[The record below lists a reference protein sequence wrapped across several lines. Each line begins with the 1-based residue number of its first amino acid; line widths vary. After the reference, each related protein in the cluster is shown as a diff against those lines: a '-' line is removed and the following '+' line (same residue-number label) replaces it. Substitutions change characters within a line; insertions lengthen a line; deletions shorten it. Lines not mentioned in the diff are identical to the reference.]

1 MTLQFSLFYSYF
13 TLNKNCFSKSDNS
26 SYPQTCQYV
35 RVPTITNSDCK
46 KSYSDKS
53 ITESM
58 ICAGYPGEGGKDS
71 CSGDSGG
78 PLVCNENGNAVL
90 AGVVSWGTR
99 CGEPDYPG
107 VYSRVTHV
115 LDWIK
120 ENMVI
125 FDVEKSSEKLY
136 AIHVYLFLGPVCEL
150 YWFRFD
156 CYGWNML

>member
-1 MTLQFSLFYSYF
+1 MKLFF
-13 TLNKNCFSKSDNS
+13 KSGS
-26 SYPQTCQYV
+26 SSNPQTCQYV

-46 KSYSDKS
+46 TRYSNDS
-53 ITESM
+53 ITETM
-58 ICAGYPGEGGKDS
+58 ICAGYPGEGGKDA
-71 CSGDSGG
+71 CAGDSGG

-90 AGVVSWGTR
+90 AGVVSWGTG

-136 AIHVYLFLGPVCEL
+136 AIHIYIYF
-150 YWFRFD
+150 
-156 CYGWNML
+156 

>member
-1 MTLQFSLFYSYF
+1 MFILVTLQFLLSHSYF
-13 TLNKNCFSKSDNS
+13 TLNKNCFSKSGDS
-26 SYPQTCQYV
+26 SSPQACQYV
-35 RVPTITNSDCK
+35 RVPTIKSSDCK
-46 KSYSDKS
+46 KSYSNDS

-58 ICAGYPGEGGKDS
+58 ICAGYPGDGGKDS

-90 AGVVSWGTR
+90 AGVVSWGDK
-99 CGEPDYPG
+99 CGKPDKPG

-125 FDVEKSSEKLY
+125 FDVEKISENLF
-136 AIHVYLFLGPVCEL
+136 AIH
-150 YWFRFD
+150 
-156 CYGWNML
+156 M

>member
-1 MTLQFSLFYSYF
+1 
-13 TLNKNCFSKSDNS
+13 
-26 SYPQTCQYV
+26 
-35 RVPTITNSDCK
+35 
-46 KSYSDKS
+46 
-53 ITESM
+53 M
-58 ICAGYPGEGGKDS
+58 ICAGYPGDGGKDS

-90 AGVVSWGTR
+90 AGVVSWGTG

-125 FDVEKSSEKLY
+125 LDVEKIVKKLY
-136 AIHVYLFLGPVCEL
+136 AVHICFLGTLCEL

>member
-1 MTLQFSLFYSYF
+1 
-13 TLNKNCFSKSDNS
+13 
-26 SYPQTCQYV
+26 
-35 RVPTITNSDCK
+35 
-46 KSYSDKS
+46 
-53 ITESM
+53 M
-58 ICAGYPGEGGKDS
+58 ICAGYLGEGGKDS

-90 AGVVSWGTR
+90 AGVVSWGNG

-125 FDVEKSSEKLY
+125 FDVDKSSDKLY
-136 AIHVYLFLGPVCEL
+136 AIHIYLFLGPICEL

-156 CYGWNML
+156 CNGWNML

>member
-1 MTLQFSLFYSYF
+1 
-13 TLNKNCFSKSDNS
+13 
-26 SYPQTCQYV
+26 
-35 RVPTITNSDCK
+35 
-46 KSYSDKS
+46 
-53 ITESM
+53 M

-90 AGVVSWGTR
+90 AGVVSWGNG
-99 CGEPDYPG
+99 CGKPDYPG

-125 FDVEKSSEKLY
+125 FMLKKIVKSFLQY
-136 AIHVYLFLGPVCEL
+136 IFFFLGTICEL

>member
-1 MTLQFSLFYSYF
+1 M
-13 TLNKNCFSKSDNS
+13 
-26 SYPQTCQYV
+26 
-35 RVPTITNSDCK
+35 RVPTIKSSDCK
-46 KSYSDKS
+46 KNYSNDS

-58 ICAGYPGEGGKDS
+58 ICAGYPGEGGKDA
-71 CSGDSGG
+71 CAGDSGG

-90 AGVVSWGTR
+90 AGVVSWGTG

-136 AIHVYLFLGPVCEL
+136 AIHIYIYLFLGPICEL
-150 YWFRFD
+150 HWFRFD
-156 CYGWNML
+156 YYGWNML

>member
-1 MTLQFSLFYSYF
+1 M
-13 TLNKNCFSKSDNS
+13 
-26 SYPQTCQYV
+26 

-46 KSYSDKS
+46 KSYGNDS

-78 PLVCNENGNAVL
+78 PLVCSENGNAVL
-90 AGVVSWGTR
+90 GGVLSWGDG
-99 CGEPDYPG
+99 CGKPDKPG

-125 FDVEKSSEKLY
+125 FDVEKCSEKLY
-136 AIHVYLFLGPVCEL
+136 AIHIF
-150 YWFRFD
+150 FF
-156 CYGWNML
+156 

>member
-1 MTLQFSLFYSYF
+1 
-13 TLNKNCFSKSDNS
+13 
-26 SYPQTCQYV
+26 V
-35 RVPTITNSDCK
+35 RVPTIKNSDCNNN
-46 KSYSDKS
+46 YNDYPLN
-53 ITESM
+53 ILDSM
-58 ICAGYPGEGGKDS
+58 LCAGYPGEGGKDS
-71 CSGDSGG
+71 CAGDSGG

-90 AGVVSWGTR
+90 AGVVSWGNG

-125 FDVEKSSEKLY
+125 LDVEKSIEKLIQCIY
-136 AIHVYLFLGPVCEL
+136 FFLGPLCEL

>member
-1 MTLQFSLFYSYF
+1 M
-13 TLNKNCFSKSDNS
+13 KSGNS
-26 SYPQTCQYV
+26 SSPQTCQYV
-35 RVPTITNSDCK
+35 KVPTITNSDCK
-46 KSYSDKS
+46 KSYGNDS

-58 ICAGYPGEGGKDS
+58 ICAGYPGDGGKDS

-90 AGVVSWGTR
+90 AGVVSWGNG
-99 CGEPDYPG
+99 CGKPDYPG

-136 AIHVYLFLGPVCEL
+136 AIHIYRIVASTIPSRIEAHAGLFRSLMKGI
-150 YWFRFD
+150 FD
-156 CYGWNML
+156 PYVL

>member
-1 MTLQFSLFYSYF
+1 
-13 TLNKNCFSKSDNS
+13 
-26 SYPQTCQYV
+26 
-35 RVPTITNSDCK
+35 
-46 KSYSDKS
+46 
-53 ITESM
+53 M

-78 PLVCNENGNAVL
+78 PLVCSENGNAVL
-90 AGVVSWGTR
+90 AGVVSWGTG

-125 FDVEKSSEKLY
+125 FGVDKSS
-136 AIHVYLFLGPVCEL
+136 
-150 YWFRFD
+150 
-156 CYGWNML
+156 